1 MMVAESLASYSISS
15 DLCLVPSNPTHR
27 SAPVS
32 SSFRRYVAAGRA
44 ASTRDSV
51 RLPLQT
57 VAAVLLAYA
66 WMSWQDLPEITWG
79 TFSALFVVR
88 ASVEGTVGEA
98 VTRVLGAFMGVAL
111 GVSLVLLSL
120 AMDVASQW
128 SVVFGVGAAAYLSTR
143 WPALSYSLV
152 TVTIFTVV
160 PDDDILSG
168 AIDKSLAIVIGSIS
182 GIIAAVV
189 VLPLSA
195 RSSMRFN
202 VAASIEIYG
211 ELLVEWAAA
220 LHEGRR
226 RPDAS
231 ERPAL
236 ARTRWRAT
244 DMAQQS
250 RSFPMYLLKRKPSTT
265 VFNHL
270 EGLWRTVPVME
281 RVGGVDLS
289 DKICRRLGPTL
300 DQVARAAKEQIEAL
314 AQAVRE
320 GNDTAPECRTRE
332 PFSRLNQVIECA
344 RRERALDSAELESV
358 ELIRW
363 AWHEVTT
370 ELDRLCDYIGKAGT
384 AR

>member
-1 MMVAESLASYSISS
+1 MPS
-15 DLCLVPSNPTHR
+15 DPTHR
-27 SAPVS
+27 SS
-32 SSFRRYVAAGRA
+32 STFSGFRHYLAAGRVT
-44 ASTRDSV
+44 STPDSV

-98 VTRVLGAFMGVAL
+98 ATRVLGAFMGVAL
-111 GVSLVLLSL
+111 GVSLVLLSF
-120 AMDVASQW
+120 AMDLASLW
-128 SVVFGVGAAAYLSTR
+128 SIVLGVGAAAYLSTR
-143 WPALSYSLV
+143 WPTLSYSLV

-182 GIIAAVV
+182 GIIAASV

-202 VAASIEIYG
+202 LAASIEIYG

-226 RPDAS
+226 RPDAT

-250 RSFPMYLLKRKPSTT
+250 RSFPIYLLKRKTSATL
-265 VFNHL
+265 FNHL
-270 EGLWRTVPVME
+270 EGLWRTVPLME
-281 RVGGVDLS
+281 RVGGVELS
-289 DKICRRLGPTL
+289 GNICRRLGPAL
-300 DQVARAAKEQIEAL
+300 DRVAQAAKEQIEAL
-314 AQAVRE
+314 AQTVRE
-320 GNDTAPECRTRE
+320 GNGASPECRTRE
-332 PFSRLNQVIECA
+332 PFNRLNHVIECA
-344 RRERALDSAELESV
+344 RREHAFDAAELESV

-370 ELDRLCDYIGKAGT
+370 ELDRLCDYIGEFHT
-384 AR
+384 VR